1 MSDGVKSAYEIAMEK
16 LLKADKESG
25 QGGPRTLTEEQKRA
39 IAEIRSRSQARIAEV
54 EILHRSNRA
63 KVIEDA
69 KALEQLEEEYQIDRR
84 RIEDQ
89 REREIAAVRK
99 AAPAPPSPSPKTSP
113 RAAGPKRKRKG
124 SGRSG
129 AACLLAATLTSL
141 LMSRTT
147 AHAGPASGAAAATPA
162 PAYLIRAARLF
173 DGGEAMAVRRDMA
186 VLVQGERILRVGT
199 VASVAAAAAALPGGA
214 LSIELGD
221 ATLLPGLI
229 DAHTHLLLQGDATRR
244 EYDDQVLEESIAH
257 RTVRGVAAARAAL
270 DHGFTTLRDLGTEGA
285 GYADVALRDGILAG
299 SIPGPH
305 LYVATLALDIS
316 GAYPLLGYPLES
328 PVPSGVQVVDGADA
342 GRRAVR
348 EQVKFGADWIKVYC
362 DRSYSVDKEGRLDS
376 IPTFEPDELKAIVEE
391 AHRQNRR
398 VAAHA
403 MAPKGIGRA
412 LDAGVDSIEHGIGL
426 NEALIA
432 RMARQ
437 GVFYCPTLMVT
448 QHVAPARA
456 REGSQVWG
464 KIPEFHRQAFAA
476 ALKGGVSIAFG
487 TDAGGFPW
495 TMNEAEEFGWMV
507 RFGMT
512 PAAAL
517 RAATTTAA
525 RLLGQE
531 KEIGRI
537 AEGYRADLVA
547 VPGDPLRRIEAMEE
561 VGFVMQGGRVVKN
574 VLATSAH

>member
-1 MSDGVKSAYEIAMEK
+1 MSDRVKSAYEIAMEK
-16 LLKADKESG
+16 ILKADKESG
-25 QGGPRTLTEEQKRA
+25 QGGPRTLTGEQKRA
-39 IAEIRSRSQARIAEV
+39 IAEIRSRSQARVAEA

-89 REREIAAVRK
+89 REREIAAVRDASPK
-99 AAPAPPSPSPKTSP
+99 SPEPSPDAPP
-113 RAAGPKRKRKG
+113 RGAGAGKKKKG
-124 SGRSG
+124 KGRSG
-129 AACLLAATLTSL
+129 AAGLLAATLASW
-141 LMSRTT
+141 LMAGSSSPAAPAAGSAT
-147 AHAGPASGAAAATPA
+147 APPA
-162 PAYLIRAARLF
+162 PAYLIHAARLF
-173 DGGEAMAVRRDMA
+173 DAGEGQPLQRDMA
-186 VLVQGERILRVGT
+186 VLVQGEKILRVGSA
-199 VASVAAAAAALPGGA
+199 ASVEAAAAALPGGV

-244 EYDDQVLEESIAH
+244 DYDDQVLEESVAH
-257 RTVRGVAAARAAL
+257 RTVRGVAAARVAL

-285 GYADVALRDGILAG
+285 GYADVALRDGILEGA
-299 SIPGPH
+299 IPGPR

-362 DRSYSVDKEGRLDS
+362 DRSYFVGKDGKLDS

-391 AHRQNRR
+391 AHRQNRK

-426 NEALIA
+426 DDALVA

-476 ALKGGVSIAFG
+476 ALQGGVSIAFG

-495 TMNEAEEFGWMV
+495 TMNEAGEFAWMV

-525 RLLGQE
+525 RLLGRD

-561 VGFVMQGGRVVKN
+561 VGFVMQAGRVVKN
-574 VLATSAH
+574 VTSAR